1 MGLCA
6 GGALKHENLNTP
18 QNPPLQQTAVIRW
31 PDSVRL
37 KMIEKS
43 EFYGEPKVYQYGYYD
58 GYQLQNDK
66 IDKAIKLIQKARSN
80 NGDDAMLQD
89 AIISLLG

>member
-1 MGLCA
+1 MQ
-6 GGALKHENLNTP
+6 ETSNLP

-43 EFYGEPKVYQYGYYD
+43 EFYREPKVYQYGYYD
-58 GYQLQNDK
+58 GYQLQNEK

>member
-1 MGLCA
+1 MEQKLDNST
-6 GGALKHENLNTP
+6 EP
-18 QNPPLQQTAVIRW
+18 QHDAKLPVIRW

-58 GYQLQNDK
+58 GYQLQNEK
-66 IDKAIKLIQKARSN
+66 IDKVIKLIQKARSN
-80 NGDDAMLQD
+80 NGDDAILQD
-89 AIISLLG
+89 AIIALLG

>member
-1 MGLCA
+1 MN
-6 GGALKHENLNTP
+6 KSKIENGQPT
-18 QNPPLQQTAVIRW
+18 LQQHSVIRW

-43 EFYGEPKVYQYGYYD
+43 EFYGEPTIYQYGYYD
-58 GYQLQNDK
+58 GYQLQNEK

-80 NGDDAMLQD
+80 NADDATLQD
-89 AIISLLG
+89 AIITLLG